1 MSAADERPIL
11 GDQNNK
17 DWMAQLSE
25 QLWDIPLYNLAI
37 PGSHDTM
44 SFCLDMNSPIDESM
58 SGILKVV
65 DRIIPCITRPMIFKW
80 SRTQEDSIVAQLEAG
95 IRYFDLRIA
104 RKKND
109 TSNNLYFVHG
119 VYTFVTVQKALEDFA
134 QWLETYPKEA
144 VILSCSHF
152 EGLTEDLHNHLIWS
166 LKNIFGSK
174 LCPNTEIVTL
184 RNLWKLGYQVIVS
197 YDDPAAE
204 KHEDLWSGIPYWW
217 ANRVDPEMLVEYLE
231 NKKQRGR
238 PGGFF
243 VAGLNLTA
251 ETDYIISH
259 LSESL
264 KKLTLQSYPYL
275 MHWVQKQSPGPG
287 KQCLNIIAG
296 DFIRSEHFVSDIIA
310 LNKKLLRTNTGI
322 H

>member
-1 MSAADERPIL
+1 MTAADVRPIL

-17 DWMAQLSE
+17 NWMAQLPE
-25 QLWDIPLYNLAI
+25 QLWDMPLYNLAI

-44 SFCLDMNSPIDESM
+44 SFCLDINSPIVESVP
-58 SGILKVV
+58 GILKIV
-65 DRIIPCITRPMIFKW
+65 DRIIPCVTRPMILKW
-80 SRTQEDSIVAQLEAG
+80 SRT
-95 IRYFDLRIA
+95 
-104 RKKND
+104 
-109 TSNNLYFVHG
+109 
-119 VYTFVTVQKALEDFA
+119 QKALEDFA

-144 VILSCSHF
+144 VILACSHF

-166 LKNIFGSK
+166 LKIIFGSK

-204 KHEDLWSGIPYWW
+204 KHQDLWSGIPYWW
-217 ANRVDPEMLVEYLE
+217 ANRVDPEVLVEYLE
-231 NKKQRGR
+231 YKKQGGR

-251 ETDYIISH
+251 ETAYIISH

-264 KKLTLQSYPYL
+264 KKLALQSYPYL
-275 MHWVQKQSPGPG
+275 MNWVQKQSPGPS

-296 DFIRSEHFVSDIIA
+296 DFIRSENFVSEVIA
-310 LNKKLLRTNTGI
+310 LNKKLRRTNTGI